1 MTIFIVLF
9 IIITII
15 ILCSIPCIK
24 EYMNEKKQKKEYD
37 EKLNSV
43 VPGTLLFRRRY
54 QTSNNP
60 FLLEPSG
67 ESSIKVLEVKKN
79 TSGEIWIKYAYE
91 DLFINN
97 RYLEDYPF
105 YDKLEDKLHRYPNIV
120 LPE

>member
-60 FLLEPSG
+60 FLPEPIG

-91 DLFINN
+91 DLFVNN

-105 YDKLEDKLHRYPNIV
+105 YDKLEDKLYRYPNIV
-120 LPE
+120 LP